1 MFVRVLNR
9 LMASVTCTSI
19 NTFNTLI
26 VLFRSTILWQEWNFL
41 EQFKSHKINSMIVDS
56 CFRNTEV
63 CYTLLLRGF
72 NFDFVSIYERLTS
85 RGSKD
90 YFITVLWRKSS
101 SLVRAALSKKTFHDM
116 LSELLLSFSFFFFF
130 VKQDFLHSLS
140 TSWYSMEGCFMSIAK
155 VNFV

>member
-9 LMASVTCTSI
+9 FMASVTCTSI

-41 EQFKSHKINSMIVDS
+41 EQFKSHKINSMIVYDS

-63 CYTLLLRGF
+63 CYTLLLWGC

-101 SLVRAALSKKTFHDM
+101 FPVRAALSKKTFYDM
-116 LSELLLSFSFFFFF
+116 LSELLLSFSFFFFLSSRIF
-130 VKQDFLHSLS
+130 CIHFPLHDTLWKTALWVLS
-140 TSWYSMEGCFMSIAK
+140 K
-155 VNFV
+155 